1 MFLCGV
7 MKMNGH
13 RRYIYIAVLVLISV
27 NLIFLSGC
35 NAKKNKE
42 KKVIRIGVT
51 LYRGD
56 DAFIN
61 SIRSNLEAKAKE
73 YEQET
78 GTKVNLEIADSK
90 GNQNTQNSQVDRFL
104 SLGYDAIC
112 VNMVDR
118 SAASYVINKAMDE
131 NTPVIFFNREPVEE
145 DMKRWDHLYYVG
157 EDARASAV
165 LQGEILINA
174 YRENPDSLDLNGDG
188 TVGYVILEGER
199 SHQDSLIRTEWSVQT
214 MRDGHIPL
222 EKLTGESANWDRSQ
236 AAALM
241 DQWIKQFGDEIEVVI
256 CNNDEMALGAS
267 EALERVGDT
276 RGVKIV
282 GIDGTPQGI
291 DGIKNGKIYG
301 TVQCDSVEYAD
312 VIFKI
317 ASAEALGQNVHEIVK
332 LKDETYYQ
340 CSQKAVTEADLP

>member
-1 MFLCGV
+1 
-7 MKMNGH
+7 MNNG
-13 RRYIYIAVLVLISV
+13 RRYIRMAMLFLASA
-27 NLIFLSGC
+27 NLILSGC
-35 NAKKNKE
+35 GDAKAQKE
-42 KKVIRIGVT
+42 NVIRIGVA

-61 SIRSNLEAKAKE
+61 SIRSNLETKAKE

-78 GTKVNLEIADSK
+78 GIKVNLQVVDPK

-104 SLGYDAIC
+104 SLEYDAIC

-118 SAASYVINKAMDE
+118 SAASYVINKAIDAD
-131 NTPVIFFNREPVEE
+131 TPVVFFNREPVEE
-145 DMKRWDHLYYVG
+145 DMKRWEHLYYVG

-165 LQGEILINA
+165 LQGELLIDA
-174 YRENPDSLDLNGDG
+174 YRENPGSLDLNGDG
-188 TVGYVILEGER
+188 KVGYVILEGER
-199 SHQDSLIRTEWSVQT
+199 SHQDSLIRTEWSIQT

-241 DQWIKQFGDEIEVVI
+241 DQWISQYGEEIEVVI
-256 CNNDEMALGAS
+256 CNNDEMALGAA
-267 EALERVGDT
+267 EALERAGDT

-301 TVQCDSVEYAD
+301 TVQCDSEEYAD
-312 VIFKI
+312 VILKI
-317 ASAEALGQNVHEIVK
+317 ATAEALGQNVQENVK
-332 LKDETYYQ
+332 LEDGTYYQ
-340 CSQKAVTEADLP
+340 CSQKSVTADDLP